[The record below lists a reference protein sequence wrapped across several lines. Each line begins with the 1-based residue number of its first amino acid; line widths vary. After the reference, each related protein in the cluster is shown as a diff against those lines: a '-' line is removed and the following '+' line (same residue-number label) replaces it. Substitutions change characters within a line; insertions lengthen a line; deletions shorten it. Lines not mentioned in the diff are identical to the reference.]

1 MASQEKRIAIIGGGP
16 GGLFTA
22 HQLCRLS
29 PGAHQLTIFEASP
42 RLGGKILSQRFS
54 TDSVLFEGGVAE
66 LYHTLQGPDALWD
79 LVQELGLPTVEMHG
93 PTVVIDDQF
102 IYGDEDI
109 KQYLGDKALREISKF
124 YKRCTGQRSPQQ
136 FCTFNTPKLNR
147 HPLNNISFDDYIAD
161 IKDEKAKRYVRI
173 FSHSDMATEP
183 HLTTALYGVDNVLV
197 DEPNYCQLYSIV
209 GGIERLPQTLA
220 QTLRA
225 DVRLRCPVLAVEQQ
239 HDAEGTPRYLV
250 TFQPGEQRRS
260 AETQEFDAVVVA
272 LPVNWLPL
280 IEWRGARLHAALMR
294 HHRAYHNLAHYLR
307 ITLLFREKFWHPQ
320 IPHSYF
326 VLDNLGGCS
335 VYDEGSRHESG
346 PSGALSLLLAGANAL
361 TLGNFSDADLVEQA
375 LSALPWPVAQMRP
388 LLIDSR
394 VHRWIGTVNS
404 LPAGR
409 PIRGMRRR
417 HLLSKSGFEGLV
429 MVGDYLFDSTLNGVL
444 ASSRVAS
451 KVLLSQLA
459 GESAS

>member
-1 MASQEKRIAIIGGGP
+1 MASSEKRIAIIGGGP

-22 HQLCRLS
+22 YQLGRLS
-29 PGAHQLTIFEASP
+29 SVAHPITIFEASP

-93 PTVVIDDQF
+93 PTVVFEDQF

-109 KQYLGDKALREISKF
+109 QRYLGGKALREISKF
-124 YKRCTGQRSPQQ
+124 YDRCTQQRSPQQ

-173 FSHSDMATEP
+173 FSHSDMATEA

-220 QTLRA
+220 QRLRA
-225 DVRLRCPVLAVEQQ
+225 DVRLRCPVLAVEQTQ
-239 HDAEGTPRYLV
+239 GADGTPRYLV

-260 AETQEFDAVVVA
+260 AETQEFDGLVVA

-280 IEWRGARLHAALMR
+280 VEWRGARLHTALMR
-294 HHRAYHNLAHYLR
+294 HHRAYNNLAHYLR
-307 ITLLFREKFWHPQ
+307 ITLLFREKFWQPQ
-320 IPHSYF
+320 LKDSYF

-346 PSGALSLLLAGANAL
+346 PTGALSLLLAGTNAL
-361 TLGNFSDADLVEQA
+361 TLGNFSDGDLVDQA
-375 LSALPWPVAQMRP
+375 LAALPWPVAQTRA
-388 LLIDSR
+388 LLCDSR

-417 HLLSKSGFEGLV
+417 HLLAKSGFAGLV

-451 KVLLSQLA
+451 KLLLSQLA
-459 GESAS
+459 AEPNS